1 MGNKETNQDVI
12 VVFQAE
18 EEVAVQQVGQR
29 KCPEAGQGPEGK
41 EPFQQY
47 CQIGFILWST
57 SAGMQS
63 QLAQENRVRPLL
75 VFTAVFPLHI
85 HTCKLRNPTLEYG
98 ICDIKSW
105 WIHASWTKRI
115 LMQHFICLDC
125 YTAESMLSTSFSRSR
140 VKSFIL
146 VSVPLHNWF

>member
-29 KCPEAGQGPEGK
+29 KCPEAGQGPERK

-63 QLAQENRVRPLL
+63 TGPREQSQAITGFLL
-75 VFTAVFPLHI
+75 QCFHCT
-85 HTCKLRNPTLEYG
+85 
-98 ICDIKSW
+98 
-105 WIHASWTKRI
+105 
-115 LMQHFICLDC
+115 FIP
-125 YTAESMLSTSFSRSR
+125 
-140 VKSFIL
+140 
-146 VSVPLHNWF
+146 VS

>member
-1 MGNKETNQDVI
+1 MLLLSSRLKRRWQCSKWGRGSAQRQVRGQKVKSLFSNTAKQGL
-12 VVFQAE
+12 FSGLLLQA
-18 EEVAVQQVGQR
+18 
-29 KCPEAGQGPEGK
+29 C
-41 EPFQQY
+41 
-47 CQIGFILWST
+47 
-57 SAGMQS
+57 
-63 QLAQENRVRPLL
+63 RVNWPKRTELGHYWL
-75 VFTAVFPLHI
+75 FTAVFPLHI

-140 VKSFIL
+140 VKSFLL